1 MATTVDIFAAWQP
14 WQVALAETV
23 ALEMLRHDIG
33 PEQMRDLAR
42 QYMRTNAAA
51 AANEAAHRA
60 AAKPGAAPYRSPRAN
75 RFRPG
80 PRRLPRPD
88 WQREE
93 ERGVMLGGA
102 CPRCGGP
109 LVIKRMC
116 PRVSPRIR
124 TQLACNNDA
133 CDWMAVSEHPW
144 EYLARNG
151 LAGNVEEQ

>member
-1 MATTVDIFAAWQP
+1 MTNDMFSAWQP

-23 ALEMLRHDIG
+23 AAEMIRFGLNA
-33 PEQMRDLAR
+33 EQLRDLAR
-42 QYMRTNAAA
+42 QYMREHVEGGERKAAA
-51 AANEAAHRA
+51 RA
-60 AAKPGAAPYRSPRAN
+60 AAVPGAAPYLIPRSGRE
-75 RFRPG
+75 
-80 PRRLPRPD
+80 RRETVLPRPE
-88 WQREE
+88 WQKEQ
-93 ERGVMLGGA
+93 ERGVMFGGA

-144 EYLARNG
+144 EYLAGRG
-151 LAGNVEEQ
+151 LEGNVEEQ